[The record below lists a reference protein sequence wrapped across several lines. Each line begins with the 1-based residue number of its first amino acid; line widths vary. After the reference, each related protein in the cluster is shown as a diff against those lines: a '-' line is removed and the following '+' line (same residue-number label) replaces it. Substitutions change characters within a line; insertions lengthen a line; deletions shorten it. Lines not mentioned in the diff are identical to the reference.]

1 MKMDKKR
8 APTTAHQEKGDPF
21 RQACMVLL
29 VVVCIILIS
38 LTIMPNG
45 RPEQGDAP
53 TQSIVPHSG
62 LPSESK
68 AISPDSESASQSPEQ
83 QAYVLNLNT
92 HKFHDPS
99 CPSVGMMKESN
110 KRLYTGTRESV
121 IEMGYSPCERCCP

>member
-1 MKMDKKR
+1 MEMDKKR
-8 APTTAHQEKGDPF
+8 APATAHQEKGDCF
-21 RQACMVLL
+21 QQACMVLL

-62 LPSESK
+62 LPSKSK

-83 QAYVLNLNT
+83 QAYVLNLNSQYSARLSAEPT
-92 HKFHDPS
+92 VP
-99 CPSVGMMKESN
+99 KERFQRFSLLTS
-110 KRLYTGTRESV
+110 RAPPFPFIPL
-121 IEMGYSPCERCCP
+121 